1 MRFAQQRAGIDLSL
15 EHLWRSEGLYSER
28 AFIVSLGVSVRP

>member
-1 MRFAQQRAGIDLSL
+1 MRFAQNRAGIDLAL
-15 EHLWRSEGLYSER
+15 QHVWRSEGPYSER